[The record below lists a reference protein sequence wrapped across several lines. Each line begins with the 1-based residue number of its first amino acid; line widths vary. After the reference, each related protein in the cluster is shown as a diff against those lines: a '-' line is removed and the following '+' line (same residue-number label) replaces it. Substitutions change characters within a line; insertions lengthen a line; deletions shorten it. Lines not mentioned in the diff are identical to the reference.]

1 MDDTKA
7 AQASEVTQQ
16 VGSIS
21 SFQETEAATT
31 RASGEYYNLDNPYI
45 FVHVAHATTMP
56 SNI

>member
-16 VGSIS
+16 VGSVS

-31 RASGEYYNLDNPYI
+31 RASGEYYNLNNPYI
-45 FVHVAHATTMP
+45 FVHVHATTMP

>member
-1 MDDTKA
+1 MDYTKA

-16 VGSIS
+16 VGSVS

-31 RASGEYYNLDNPYI
+31 RASGEYYNLNNPYI
-45 FVHVAHATTMP
+45 FVLVHATTMP